1 MFSVAAVVWQE
12 CLEGLGEELSSLDY
26 NTWIRPL
33 QARVDDSRLTILAP
47 NPYVRDRVREKYLK
61 RIRELVQWHGD
72 SMGSITVEIEIGG
85 GERRSGAPL
94 RTETDRHTASHRDNH
109 RDSHEEAINKTFT
122 FDTFVKGPSNELA
135 VATADHV
142 AKNPGRS
149 YNPLLL
155 YGGVGL
161 GKTHLMH
168 AVGNEVMRRSPGF
181 RVTYRHSQAFVAE
194 MVSALK
200 TGTMQAFTQY
210 YRKVDVLLIDDL
222 QFFAHKVQSQDEF
235 FHVFNALFEQRRQMV
250 LTCDRY
256 PRDVEG
262 LEERLK
268 SRFVSGVSAEVD
280 LPDLETRVAILKK
293 KAEVEGYELDDDVAF
308 FVADHIRSNVRELEG
323 ALRRIQAHALF
334 TGLRITVEQV
344 REALRDL
351 LAIHDRQIS
360 IDNIQGVVA
369 EYYKIRKSDLLLRR
383 RTRTIARPRQMAMY
397 LAKELT
403 KHSLPEIG
411 EAFGGRDHTTVLHA
425 HRRIAELKQSN
436 SDIAEDY
443 RNLNRRL
450 MS

>member
-1 MFSVAAVVWQE
+1 MVAVVWQE
-12 CLEGLGEELSSLDY
+12 CLGGLVEELSSQDY

-33 QARVDDSRLTILAP
+33 QARVDESKLTILAP
-47 NPYVRDRVREKYLK
+47 NRYVRERVREKYLN
-61 RIRELVQWHGD
+61 RIRELVEWHSD
-72 SMGSITVEIEIGG
+72 PASPLAVELQVGG
-85 GERRSGAPL
+85 GERQTGTPL
-94 RTETDRHTASHRDNH
+94 RTEVDR
-109 RDSHEEAINKTFT
+109 HEEALNKTFT
-122 FDTFVKGPSNELA
+122 FDTFVKGTSNELA
-135 VATADHV
+135 VATADYV

-168 AVGNEVMRRSPGF
+168 AVGNEVLRRSPSI
-181 RVTYRHSQAFVAE
+181 RVTYLHSQVFVQE
-194 MVSALK
+194 MVRALQ

-210 YRKVDVLLIDDL
+210 YRKADILLIDDI
-222 QFFAHKVQSQDEF
+222 QFFAHKARSQDEF
-235 FHVFNALFEQRRQMV
+235 FHVFNSLIEQRRQMV

-256 PRDVEG
+256 PRDIEG
-262 LEERLK
+262 LEERLR
-268 SRFVSGVSAEVD
+268 SRFVCGVSAEVD
-280 LPDLETRVAILKK
+280 PPDLETRVAILKK
-293 KAEVEGYELDDDVAF
+293 KAEIEGYELDDEVAF

-323 ALRRIQAHALF
+323 ALRRIHAYARF
-334 TGLRITVEQV
+334 RGLRITVEQV

-369 EYYKIRKSDLLLRR
+369 EYYQIRKSDLLLRR
-383 RTRTIARPRQMAMY
+383 KTRTIARPRQMAMY

-425 HRRIAELKQSN
+425 YRRIADLKQSN

-443 RNLNRRL
+443 RNLSRRL

>member
-1 MFSVAAVVWQE
+1 MGGLPLAAVVWQE
-12 CLEGLGEELSSLDY
+12 CLGGLVEELNSLDY
-26 NTWIRPL
+26 NTYIRPL
-33 QARVDDSRLTILAP
+33 QARVDESKLTILAP
-47 NPYVRDRVREKYLK
+47 NRYVLDKVRELYLR
-61 RIRELVQWHGD
+61 RIEELVEWHG
-72 SMGSITVEIEIGG
+72 GGAAPLTIELQVGG
-85 GERRSGAPL
+85 GERATGTPL
-94 RTETDRHTASHRDNH
+94 RAERNK
-109 RDSHEEAINKTFT
+109 HEEALNETFT
-122 FDTFVKGPSNELA
+122 FDTFVQGTSNELA

-168 AVGNEVMRRSPGF
+168 AVGNEVLCRSPSV
-181 RVTYRHSQAFVAE
+181 RVIYLHSQVFVQE
-194 MVSALK
+194 MVRALQ

-210 YRKVDVLLIDDL
+210 YRKADILLIDDI
-222 QFFAHKVQSQDEF
+222 QFFAHKARSQDEF

-256 PRDVEG
+256 PRDIEG
-262 LEERLK
+262 LEERLR
-268 SRFVSGVSAEVD
+268 SRFVCGVSAEVD
-280 LPDLETRVAILKK
+280 PPDLETRVAILKK
-293 KAEVEGYELDDDVAF
+293 KAEIEGYELDDEVAF
-308 FVADHIRSNVRELEG
+308 FVADRIRSNVRELEG
-323 ALRRIQAHALF
+323 ALRRIHAYARF
-334 TGLRITVEQV
+334 TGLLITVDQA
-344 REALRDL
+344 RKALRDL
-351 LAIHDRQIS
+351 LAIHDRQVS

-369 EYYKIRKSDLLLRR
+369 EYYKIRKSDLLVRR
-383 RTRTIARPRQMAMY
+383 KTRTIARPRQMAMY

-425 HRRIAELKQSN
+425 CRRIVELKQSN

-443 RNLNRRL
+443 RNLSRRL

>member
-1 MFSVAAVVWQE
+1 
-12 CLEGLGEELSSLDY
+12 
-26 NTWIRPL
+26 
-33 QARVDDSRLTILAP
+33 
-47 NPYVRDRVREKYLK
+47 
-61 RIRELVQWHGD
+61 
-72 SMGSITVEIEIGG
+72 
-85 GERRSGAPL
+85 
-94 RTETDRHTASHRDNH
+94 
-109 RDSHEEAINKTFT
+109 
-122 FDTFVKGPSNELA
+122 
-135 VATADHV
+135 
-142 AKNPGRS
+142 
-149 YNPLLL
+149 
-155 YGGVGL
+155 
-161 GKTHLMH
+161 
-168 AVGNEVMRRSPGF
+168 
-181 RVTYRHSQAFVAE
+181 
-194 MVSALK
+194 
-200 TGTMQAFTQY
+200 MQAFTQY

-293 KAEVEGYELDDDVAF
+293 KAEVEGCELDDEVAF

-369 EYYKIRKSDLLLRR
+369 GVLQDKEVGSAFAAQDANNREAPADGHVSRQGVDEAFAAGNRRGLRR
-383 RTRTIARPRQMAMY
+383 PRPYDRCFMRT
-397 LAKELT
+397 
-403 KHSLPEIG
+403 
-411 EAFGGRDHTTVLHA
+411 GG
-425 HRRIAELKQSN
+425 IAELKQSN

>member
-1 MFSVAAVVWQE
+1 MGGISVVAVVWQE
-12 CLEGLGEELSSLDY
+12 CLGGLVEELSSHDY

-33 QARVDDSRLTILAP
+33 QARVDESKLTILAP
-47 NPYVRDRVREKYLK
+47 NRYVRERVQEKYLR
-61 RIRELVQWHGD
+61 RIVELVEWHGD
-72 SMGSITVEIEIGG
+72 PASPLSVELEVGSGDRQAGT
-85 GERRSGAPL
+85 PL
-94 RTETDRHTASHRDNH
+94 RAEGDRHD
-109 RDSHEEAINKTFT
+109 EALNKTFT
-122 FDTFVKGPSNELA
+122 FDSFVKGTSNELA
-135 VATADHV
+135 VATADQV

-168 AVGNEVMRRSPGF
+168 AVGNEVLRRSPSI
-181 RVTYRHSQAFVAE
+181 RITYLHSQVFVQE
-194 MVSALK
+194 MVRALQ

-210 YRKVDVLLIDDL
+210 YRRADILLIDDI
-222 QFFAHKVQSQDEF
+222 QFFAHKARSQDEF

-256 PRDVEG
+256 PRDIEG
-262 LEERLK
+262 LEERLR
-268 SRFVSGVSAEVD
+268 SRFVCGVSAEVD
-280 LPDLETRVAILKK
+280 PPDLETRVAILKK
-293 KAEVEGYELDDDVAF
+293 KAEIEGYDLDDEVAF

-323 ALRRIQAHALF
+323 ALRRIHAYARF

-351 LAIHDRQIS
+351 LAIHDRQVS

-369 EYYKIRKSDLLLRR
+369 EYYQIRKSDLLLRR
-383 RTRTIARPRQMAMY
+383 KTRTIARPRQMAMH

-425 HRRIAELKQSN
+425 HRKITELKQSS

-443 RNLNRRL
+443 RNLSRRL